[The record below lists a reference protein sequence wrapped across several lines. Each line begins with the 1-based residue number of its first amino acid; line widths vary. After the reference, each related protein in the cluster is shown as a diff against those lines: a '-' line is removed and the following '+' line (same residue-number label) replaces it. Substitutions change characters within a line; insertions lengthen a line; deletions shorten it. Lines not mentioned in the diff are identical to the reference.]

1 MKTFLALLLLIP
13 SLSLGEHN
21 PVAVE
26 LRAKIEKE
34 FREAGY
40 YKRSKYEEYS
50 YQSELKKIE
59 TQKSLIPNNPLTKHN
74 EQMFKEKEEFR
85 IFNITK
91 KILENNYFKIKDELA
106 KTYDVQNGQVLSFDL
121 YPDVKERKVLEDKLK
136 EAKKIYTLYV
146 LGDEYEMAECWENR
160 NCEPFIGGSSNT
172 KLKLPEN
179 YIYVEPPSVD
189 IYIDVQPSADRY
201 IID

>member
-1 MKTFLALLLLIP
+1 MVRILLALLLLIP
-13 SLSLGEHN
+13 NLSLGEHN

-40 YKRSKYEEYS
+40 YNRTKFEEHM

-59 TQKSLIPNNPLTKHN
+59 TQKSLNSPLTEVS
-74 EQMFKEKEEFR
+74 EQMFNEKEVYR

-91 KILENNYFKIKDELA
+91 KILENKKL
-106 KTYDVQNGQVLSFDL
+106 
-121 YPDVKERKVLEDKLK
+121 LEEKLK
-136 EAKKIYTLYV
+136 EAKKIFTLYAF
-146 LGDEYEMAECWENR
+146 GDEYELAECWENR
-160 NCEPFIGGSSNT
+160 NCESFTGGSSNT

>member
-1 MKTFLALLLLIP
+1 MVRILLALLLLIP
-13 SLSLGEHN
+13 NLSLGEHN

-40 YKRSKYEEYS
+40 YIRTKFEEHM

-59 TQKSLIPNNPLTKHN
+59 TQKSLIPNNPLTKLN
-74 EQMFKEKEEFR
+74 EEMFKEKEEYR

-106 KTYDVQNGQVLSFDL
+106 NTNDL
-121 YPDVKERKVLEDKLK
+121 ENKKLLEEKLK
-136 EAKKIYTLYV
+136 EAKKIFTLYAF
-146 LGDEYEMAECWENR
+146 GDEYELAECWENR
-160 NCEPFIGGSSNT
+160 NCKPITGVSSNL
-172 KLKLPEN
+172 KLKLPDN
-179 YIYVEPPSVD
+179 HIFVEPPNVD
-189 IYIDVQPSADRY
+189 IFINVQPSLDRY

>member
-1 MKTFLALLLLIP
+1 MVRILLALLLLIP
-13 SLSLGEHN
+13 NLSLGEHN

-40 YKRSKYEEYS
+40 YNRTKFEEHM

-59 TQKSLIPNNPLTKHN
+59 TQKSLNSPLTEVS
-74 EQMFKEKEEFR
+74 EQMFNEKEVYR

-91 KILENNYFKIKDELA
+91 KILENKKL
-106 KTYDVQNGQVLSFDL
+106 
-121 YPDVKERKVLEDKLK
+121 LEEKLK
-136 EAKKIYTLYV
+136 EAKKIFTLYAF
-146 LGDEYEMAECWENR
+146 GDEYELAECWENR
-160 NCEPFIGGSSNT
+160 NCKPITGVSSNL
-172 KLKLPEN
+172 KLKLPDN
-179 YIYVEPPSVD
+179 HIFVEPPNVD
-189 IYIDVQPSADRY
+189 IFINVQPSLDRY

>member
-1 MKTFLALLLLIP
+1 MKTLLALMLLIP
-13 SLSLGEHN
+13 SLSLGKHSPVAGPMGEHN

-40 YKRSKYEEYS
+40 YNRTKFEEYI
-50 YQSELKKIE
+50 YQRDLEEIE
-59 TQKSLIPNNPLTKHN
+59 KQKRIAPNNSLTELN
-74 EQMFKEKEEFR
+74 EEMFKEKEEYR
-85 IFNITK
+85 IFNITT

-106 KTYDVQNGQVLSFDL
+106 NTNDL
-121 YPDVKERKVLEDKLK
+121 ENKKLLEVKLK
-136 EAKKIYTLYV
+136 EAKKIYTLYA

-160 NCEPFIGGSSNT
+160 NCKPITGVGTASPFKG
-172 KLKLPEN
+172 LPEN

>member
-1 MKTFLALLLLIP
+1 MVRILLALLLLIP
-13 SLSLGEHN
+13 NLSLGEHN

-40 YKRSKYEEYS
+40 YNRTKFEEHM

-59 TQKSLIPNNPLTKHN
+59 TQKSFNSPLTEVS
-74 EQMFKEKEEFR
+74 EQMFNEKEVYR

-91 KILENNYFKIKDELA
+91 KILENKKL
-106 KTYDVQNGQVLSFDL
+106 
-121 YPDVKERKVLEDKLK
+121 LEEKLK
-136 EAKKIYTLYV
+136 EAKKIFTLYAF
-146 LGDEYEMAECWENR
+146 GDEYELAECWENR
-160 NCEPFIGGSSNT
+160 NCESFTGGSSNT

>member
-1 MKTFLALLLLIP
+1 MKTLLALLLLIP

-106 KTYDVQNGQVLSFDL
+106 NTNDL
-121 YPDVKERKVLEDKLK
+121 ENKKLLEVKLK
-136 EAKKIYTLYV
+136 EAKKIYTLYAF
-146 LGDEYEMAECWENR
+146 GDEYEMAECWENR
-160 NCEPFIGGSSNT
+160 NCKPITGIDTSSI

>member
-1 MKTFLALLLLIP
+1 MVRILLALLLLIP
-13 SLSLGEHN
+13 NLSLGEHN

-40 YKRSKYEEYS
+40 YIRTKFEEHM

-59 TQKSLIPNNPLTKHN
+59 TQKSLNSPLTEVS
-74 EQMFKEKEEFR
+74 EQMFKEKEEYR

-106 KTYDVQNGQVLSFDL
+106 NTNDL
-121 YPDVKERKVLEDKLK
+121 ENKKLLEEKLK
-136 EAKKIYTLYV
+136 EAKKIFTLYAF
-146 LGDEYEMAECWENR
+146 GDEYELAECWENR
-160 NCEPFIGGSSNT
+160 NCKPTTGVSSNL
-172 KLKLPEN
+172 KLKLPDN
-179 YIYVEPPSVD
+179 HIFVEPPNID
-189 IYIDVQPSADRY
+189 IFINVQPSLDRY